1 MAAAPQDEA
10 SRVTLEAWL
19 VTDVGVVR
27 EHNEDAAYMEP
38 ANGFFI
44 VADGMGGHAAGEVAS
59 AMAVDTVRKTL
70 EGARREIELFKRSP
84 TDAGRRG
91 IVQLLQSA
99 VLSAH
104 QAVFQRGQHEADKA
118 GMGTTLDVVLIAGPE
133 AFVAHVGDSRT
144 YLVRDGRSSQITTDH
159 TVAEVLV
166 IEGKLTIEEAQVSP
180 LRTILVNAI
189 GVSAD
194 VGVEMAHVTL
204 KRGDRLLLC
213 SDGLHDYFP
222 IEEEIAQKLSADAP
236 GDALRDMVELAKT
249 RGGHDNITGVAVQVT
264 DVLEA
269 VPAQLEGE
277 HTQPVDAGA
286 TNPFASDEPTET
298 ALIEPSA
305 TPPKLVTSA
314 RTPQELKAT
323 QPMRIV
329 DDDEAADPVADT
341 IPPADEP
348 PKLAPPPAPGESAA
362 DAAAGGRAAHT
373 PEGEARGDA
382 RADSASD
389 AKSEAEPDAN
399 RAKADA
405 KLDAKGD
412 ARLEAKSDARPDT
425 RDAGLEAG
433 GGQAPDTAGETRR
446 EASSE
451 TRPQAGAGTSTADAG
466 SDSVGDVT
474 ADDTIDAP
482 VEPHAN
488 GNDGK
493 TSASD
498 DAAPA
503 SEAAGDLAVT
513 ESGRTR
519 VPRNGKDAG
528 N

>member
-1 MAAAPQDEA
+1 MK
-10 SRVTLEAWL
+10 LEAWL

-27 EHNEDAAYMEP
+27 EHNEDSAYMEP

-70 EGARREIELFKRSP
+70 EAARKEIETFKRAP
-84 TDAGRRG
+84 TDTGRRG

-222 IEEEIAQKLSADAP
+222 IEEEIAQKLSTDAP
-236 GDALRDMVELAKT
+236 GDALKDMVELAKT

-264 DVLEA
+264 DVIEA
-269 VPAQLEGE
+269 VPDRLDGE
-277 HTQPVDAGA
+277 MTQPVDLPGA
-286 TNPFASDEPTET
+286 NPFASDEPTET
-298 ALIEPSA
+298 AVLDA
-305 TPPKLVTSA
+305 A
-314 RTPQELKAT
+314 GTPQVAAPAAPPPAADETPSDAPSDVASEGRAT
-323 QPMRIV
+323 QPMRPV
-329 DDDEAADPVADT
+329 PGGESAPAPAAPQAGGAASPPAPPAADLMSDTTLDTEPVPAADELAGKPAAASPPA
-341 IPPADEP
+341 PPADG
-348 PKLAPPPAPGESAA
+348 ADGADGADRTGES
-362 DAAAGGRAAHT
+362 
-373 PEGEARGDA
+373 GDA
-382 RADSASD
+382 TG
-389 AKSEAEPDAN
+389 EP
-399 RAKADA
+399 
-405 KLDAKGD
+405 
-412 ARLEAKSDARPDT
+412 
-425 RDAGLEAG
+425 RDA
-433 GGQAPDTAGETRR
+433 
-446 EASSE
+446 
-451 TRPQAGAGTSTADAG
+451 
-466 SDSVGDVT
+466 
-474 ADDTIDAP
+474 
-482 VEPHAN
+482 
-488 GNDGK
+488 
-493 TSASD
+493 

-503 SEAAGDLAVT
+503 DAA
-513 ESGRTR
+513 R
-519 VPRNGKDAG
+519 VRAGKHDR
-528 N
+528 

>member
-70 EGARREIELFKRSP
+70 EAARPKIDSFKRAP
-84 TDAGRRG
+84 TDAGRRDL
-91 IVQLLQSA
+91 VQLLQSA

-104 QAVFQRGQHEADKA
+104 QAVFQRGQLEADKA

-204 KRGDRLLLC
+204 KRGDRMLLC

-222 IEEEIAQKLSADAP
+222 AEEEIAQKLSADAP
-236 GDALRDMVELAKT
+236 GDALKDMVELAKT

-264 DVLEA
+264 EVIEA
-269 VPAQLEGE
+269 VPAQLDADL
-277 HTQPVDAGA
+277 TQPVDVPGI
-286 TNPFASDEPTET
+286 NPFASDEPTET
-298 ALIEPSA
+298 AVIDAPGIGGKM
-305 TPPKLVTSA
+305 TPM
-314 RTPQELKAT
+314 TPGELRST
-323 QPMRIV
+323 QPMRV
-329 DDDEAADPVADT
+329 LEDESAATADT
-341 IPPADEP
+341 IPPVDEP
-348 PKLAPPPAPGESAA
+348 PKLEPPPNLAKGSGDPPAGSTSGATDEPATRALARELAKTDEIPPLDVGEPGEDKPVAPTTGAEGGAA
-362 DAAAGGRAAHT
+362 
-373 PEGEARGDA
+373 
-382 RADSASD
+382 
-389 AKSEAEPDAN
+389 
-399 RAKADA
+399 
-405 KLDAKGD
+405 
-412 ARLEAKSDARPDT
+412 DARPD
-425 RDAGLEAG
+425 EAP
-433 GGQAPDTAGETRR
+433 A
-446 EASSE
+446 EAAN
-451 TRPQAGAGTSTADAG
+451 AGASATPAG
-466 SDSVGDVT
+466 RDQ
-474 ADDTIDAP
+474 DD
-482 VEPHAN
+482 
-488 GNDGK
+488 DGK
-493 TSASD
+493 PAGTGA
-498 DAAPA
+498 AAPA
-503 SEAAGDLAVT
+503 GDAGRNGVEPEAAPTEIATADTGRVT
-513 ESGRTR
+513 
-519 VPRNGKDAG
+519 VPSRDRGKDHV
-528 N
+528 

>member
-1 MAAAPQDEA
+1 MAAAPLDEA

-27 EHNEDAAYMEP
+27 EHNEDSAYMESS
-38 ANGFFI
+38 NGFFI

-70 EGARREIELFKRSP
+70 EGAHSEIDTFKRAP
-84 TDAGRRG
+84 TDAGRRS

-166 IEGKLTIEEAQVSP
+166 IEGKLTIEEAQHSP

-222 IEEEIAQKLSADAP
+222 AEEEIAQKLSADAP
-236 GDALRDMVELAKT
+236 GDALKDMVELAKT
-249 RGGHDNITGVAVQVT
+249 RGGHDNITGIAVEVT

-269 VPAQLEGE
+269 IPALLDVDVTHPVEVPN
-277 HTQPVDAGA
+277 
-286 TNPFASDEPTET
+286 TNPFLSDEPTET
-298 ALIEPSA
+298 AVLDLASPKA
-305 TPPKLVTSA
+305 TAPAESGSS
-314 RTPQELKAT
+314 ELKAT

-329 DDDEAADPVADT
+329 DDDHIGSADT
-341 IPPADEP
+341 IPGREAL
-348 PKLAPPPAPGESAA
+348 KLEPAPASATDTMLESE
-362 DAAAGGRAAHT
+362 RT
-373 PEGEARGDA
+373 
-382 RADSASD
+382 
-389 AKSEAEPDAN
+389 
-399 RAKADA
+399 
-405 KLDAKGD
+405 LDID
-412 ARLEAKSDARPDT
+412 LEAKPEAKNEAKPEAKNKAKNDAKRTAKPDAANGDGASVPPQLDGADGKLVPAT
-425 RDAGLEAG
+425 EAKPTG
-433 GGQAPDTAGETRR
+433 AAPGSQVPAKPADGET
-446 EASSE
+446 A
-451 TRPQAGAGTSTADAG
+451 PADLATADTGRTSGPG
-466 SDSVGDVT
+466 SD
-474 ADDTIDAP
+474 
-482 VEPHAN
+482 
-488 GNDGK
+488 
-493 TSASD
+493 
-498 DAAPA
+498 
-503 SEAAGDLAVT
+503 
-513 ESGRTR
+513 
-519 VPRNGKDAG
+519 KDAG
-528 N
+528 